1 MKRFVTVMIY
11 VVLVAILLLAS
22 TRESSVT
29 ITTPERDAAR
39 LEAMVSTIRSEADL
53 RDVEHLARQYELA
66 YEHSINGATARHF
79 KSLVEP
85 ILIEAGER
93 RDAIRAEEDHLNTTR
108 ATFNNAL
115 CDLDRA
121 WSMELGDAAAT
132 RSLIAANKS
141 AIAEHEFNIEAM
153 STRKEELALAIVEAG
168 YPEDMLTEL
177 GNIEVQIEAVRTQIA
192 AIEHENE
199 IIELAYRLQRSEELQ
214 PENVELQSENV
225 ELQPESEELN
235 SGVNVIIEPIEEN
248 IYEEA
253 F

>member
-22 TRESSVT
+22 TRESRVT

-66 YEHSINGATARHF
+66 YEHSINGATARYF

-93 RDAIRAEEDHLNTTR
+93 RDAIRAEEDYLNTTR

-132 RSLIAANKS
+132 RSLIAANKMDAPEAAENLRRLS
-141 AIAEHEFNIEAM
+141 A
-153 STRKEELALAIVEAG
+153 EAG
-168 YPEDMLTEL
+168 EKYRIIPVTAAIGEL
-177 GNIEVQIEAVRTQIA
+177 GDLKK
-192 AIEHENE
+192 HFK
-199 IIELAYRLQRSEELQ
+199 EL
-214 PENVELQSENV
+214 VEKS
-225 ELQPESEELN
+225 
-235 SGVNVIIEPIEEN
+235 
-248 IYEEA
+248 
-253 F
+253 